1 MAPSSARRLR
11 RRLQAEDGFTL
22 IEILV
27 AIMLLSGA
35 VIALMTTF
43 DQSRRTTSTAEAQ
56 GAAVQV
62 AEKHLEEIA
71 AMDYADIGLGAAP
84 SSSLDP
90 DHPNYLVTNSTPAS
104 FQWDPDSPASE
115 PLVTGGA
122 VSNSRGTWGS
132 DRLSGS
138 VYAYVTWVNDTYCV
152 APYCTAADA
161 SITQDY
167 KRITVAVTA
176 DAPNPLSKRPVVVS
190 TIVADPEAEQTP

>member
-1 MAPSSARRLR
+1 MAPSSAARAARNVR
-11 RRLQAEDGFTL
+11 AEDGFTL

-43 DQSRRTTSTAEAQ
+43 DHSRRTTTTAEAQ

-62 AEKHLEEIA
+62 AEKHLEQIA
-71 AMDYADIGLGAAP
+71 GMDYDQIGLGSAP

-90 DHPNYLVTNSTPAS
+90 AHPNYWVSNSTPAG
-104 FQWDPDSPASE
+104 FRWDPNSPATE
-115 PLVTGGA
+115 PIVTGGS

-132 DRLSGS
+132 SRLSGS
-138 VYAYVTWVNDTYCV
+138 VYAYVTWVNDTACA

-190 TIVADPEAEQTP
+190 TIVADPAAEQTP

>member
-1 MAPSSARRLR
+1 MAPSDSPQAARKLR
-11 RRLQAEDGFTL
+11 AEDGFTL

-71 AMDYADIGLGAAP
+71 AMDYADIGLGSAP
-84 SSSLDP
+84 SASLDP
-90 DHPNYLVTNSTPAS
+90 AHPNYWVSNSTPAG
-104 FQWDPDSPASE
+104 FRWDPASPATE

-132 DRLSGS
+132 SRLSGS
-138 VYAYVTWVNDTYCV
+138 IYAYVTWVNDTACV

-161 SITQDY
+161 AITQDY

-176 DAPNPLSKRPVVVS
+176 DAPSPLSKRPVVVS
-190 TIVADPEAEQTP
+190 TIVADPATEQTP